1 MKTLNEYL
9 KMPYRMEVVEDPEE
23 GGFVVSYPDL
33 PGCITCGETME
44 SAIANAKD
52 AQKAWLEAALEDGI
66 KIPGRTA
73 FRIIPGSSSSA
84 FPAVCI
90 VLLQSIPKE
99 KGSA

>member
-66 KIPGRTA
+66 KIPE
-73 FRIIPGSSSSA
+73 PDSLSGSSSSA

>member
-44 SAIANAKD
+44 WRMVSKSRS
-52 AQKAWLEAALEDGI
+52 
-66 KIPGRTA
+66 RTA

>member
-52 AQKAWLEAALEDGI
+52 AQKLGWKRLWRMVS
-66 KIPGRTA
+66 KSRSRTA